1 MAFTCTNLTTPSP
14 FREKRKKA
22 VNLVCALFLSEQCP
36 SVRVNLENV
45 NLFLYLGSFSTC
57 LSWCECESIIKDND
71 YIFLF

>member
-45 NLFLYLGSFSTC
+45 NLFLYLG
-57 LSWCECESIIKDND
+57 
-71 YIFLF
+71 